1 LDRMNRMHRIRG
13 EGIDRGWRGW
23 GGKEIRIR
31 IRITIRIRSGI
42 IGGPEFVEEV
52 GVAVGGTDD
61 AEFAGAGFE
70 WVGEDGENGA
80 PDLFGLIM
88 KRKFGEDEVGAVAAD
103 GLGFGGERGDA
114 AAVVETDLG
123 F

>member
-1 LDRMNRMHRIRG
+1 MDRMSRIFRIR
-13 EGIDRGWRGW
+13 RGRKTERVW
-23 GGKEIRIR
+23 GGTEIKIKIRIKR
-31 IRITIRIRSGI
+31 GGGVV
-42 IGGPEFVEEV
+42 GGPEFVEEV

-80 PDLFGLIM
+80 PDLLGLIM
-88 KRKFGEDEVGAVAAD
+88 KSEFGEDEVGAVAAD
-103 GLGFGGERGDA
+103 GFGFGGERGDA
-114 AAVVETDLG
+114 AAIAEND